1 MVIINGKEYSS
12 RRDVLQNLGLS
23 TSSVYR
29 YKSRNNCSFEQAVE
43 ALLARNKGTVVRN
56 IKSDKS
62 IESDSSTKPDKK
74 FLFHNVE
81 YSSYKEAFQYLLG
94 KADVIY
100 GSSDEARVQF
110 LETYLRKEF
119 YFEDSANLFL
129 LGKQYSYISEACKA
143 LSLDFRYVAS
153 LVKRHG
159 DKEHIKC
166 SSQLVFLDY
175 FNRLVIADFN
185 MIFNLKM
192 PVTVE
197 GKEYIS
203 GLEALQTFG
212 YDVYNIAL
220 IMKECNMDFSVVL
233 EELRKENIQGTEE
246 GCINSW
252 DRLDFMIRQT
262 KKKTSKRYCLWIF
275 KNLSYFPNHLV
286 K

>member
-29 YKSRNNCSFEQAVE
+29 YKSRNNCSFEQAAE
-43 ALLARNKGTVVRN
+43 ALLAKNKGTVVRN
-56 IKSDKS
+56 IKSDKGTD
-62 IESDSSTKPDKK
+62 SDSSTKSDKK

-100 GSSDEARVQF
+100 GSSDEAGVQF

-143 LSLDFRYVAS
+143 LNLDFWYIVF
-153 LVKRHG
+153 LVKKNG

-175 FNRLVIADFN
+175 FNRLAVADCS
-185 MIFNLKM
+185 MISNLKM
-192 PVTVE
+192 PITIN
-197 GKEYIS
+197 GKEYTS
-203 GLEALQTFG
+203 GLEALQTSG
-212 YDVYNIAL
+212 YDIYSLAM
-220 IMKECNMDFSVVL
+220 IMKECNMDFSVAL
-233 EELRKENIQGTEE
+233 RELRKENIKGTEE
-246 GCINSW
+246 GCMDSC
-252 DRLDFMIRQT
+252 DRLDFMLRH
-262 KKKTSKRYCLWIF
+262 KSDK
-275 KNLSYFPNHLV
+275 
-286 K
+286 